1 MNKPLRQSPGVH
13 PGWVSMCATQS
24 SICLA
29 VLCVHV
35 PETAGLAA
43 LHELPT
49 LQIAAPARADTCI
62 AASLNSTTSTTSSW
76 YSCQS
81 CNAYQLQGPWRHGRP
96 DSLAYEAVGQ
106 LFVHI
111 PHWRRIWRLRVSWAV
126 IPWWRREHAGFMMAS
141 LQRFVH
147 CWPLPHIHGTYGS
160 KNRCLSCIPHACMP
174 RLRKKGNK
182 TTWFQP
188 GLRMQREGAMA
199 LVSECSETRTAKLPM
214 CGNRPMVMTSWW
226 RAPYVQAQV
235 DAGAYVPVHLFH
247 GRMFHACRWCHPTNY
262 MSLHFLRHTPT
273 PATATAALAT
283 SCELSIAWA
292 GAVVYEVELWSQ
304 SRAIWAAKSH
314 VCTLSALPWSCE
326 LLVII
331 WSLNAHGLRGERWEG
346 EGDDGF
352 MVLSQNCYIMLVL
365 GSNHA
370 GIKVFSSL
378 DSVLISLHLK
388 PYIVLW

>member
-13 PGWVSMCATQS
+13 PGRASMCATES
-24 SICLA
+24 SIRLA

-49 LQIAAPARADTCI
+49 LQIAAQHKLCSDACI
-62 AASLNSTTSTTSSW
+62 SASANSTTSTTSSW

-96 DSLAYEAVGQ
+96 DSFAYEAVGQ
-106 LFVHI
+106 LFVCI
-111 PHWRRIWRLRVSWAV
+111 PHWWRIWRLRVSWAV

-147 CWPLPHIHGTYGS
+147 CWLLPHIQGTYDS
-160 KNRCLSCIPHACMP
+160 KNRWLSCILHACMP

-214 CGNRPMVMTSWW
+214 CCNQPMVMTSWW
-226 RAPYVQAQV
+226 RGPYVQAQV
-235 DAGAYVPVHLFH
+235 DAGAYVPVHLLH
-247 GRMFHACRWCHPTNY
+247 SRMFHACRRCHPTNY
-262 MSLHFLRHTPT
+262 LSLRFLWHTPT
-273 PATATAALAT
+273 PTTVTAALAT

-292 GAVVYEVELWSQ
+292 GAVGYEVELWSQ
-304 SRAIWAAKSH
+304 SRPIRAAKSH
-314 VCTLSALPWSCE
+314 VCALSALPWSCE
-326 LLVII
+326 LLVICLIMRII
-331 WSLNAHGLRGERWEG
+331 WSLNAHGLSLCTGPQAEPQKGRGLSTT
-346 EGDDGF
+346 
-352 MVLSQNCYIMLVL
+352 VLSDGNK
-365 GSNHA
+365 GR
-370 GIKVFSSL
+370 
-378 DSVLISLHLK
+378 
-388 PYIVLW
+388 